1 MFLMMICYPHHT
13 HTTHKIVYIL
23 SLIITEN
30 VSYHYSAEMSG
41 DYELMGKDMLAM
53 LSNDTADFTIVCQGQ
68 RIPVHK
74 FMLCAR

>member
-1 MFLMMICYPHHT
+1 
-13 HTTHKIVYIL
+13 
-23 SLIITEN
+23 
-30 VSYHYSAEMSG
+30 MSG